1 MQGIR
6 GGSRAA
12 AWAAVILGL
21 AASAAP
27 SFSTA
32 AVPRFTVVDLG
43 TLGGPGSYAT
53 AVSDT
58 GFVVGCSD
66 MMPEGVHAFIYF
78 QGAMRDL
85 GSASDDG
92 GNSCALAVND
102 AGTAA
107 GRAGN
112 GDLVAW
118 SGGSVTRLGV
128 KGNVGAIND
137 AGAIVGS
144 HPDGA
149 RTVAFLYQAGKLMDI
164 GDPAVSSEATAINA
178 QGEVVGAS
186 DGRAFLFRDGALR
199 DLGTLGGG
207 SSVAKGINDRGEVVG
222 MASDEHGIPGAFLFD
237 GTLRALPG
245 AQDSAAVDINDRA
258 EIIGSA
264 EGSFGY
270 IVVRDALTRLDAL
283 PEVRARGLHRVEPAA
298 INNRGWIV
306 GTAVNAQG
314 DTRAVLLV
322 PAAEAGL
329 GGTAVNPGV
338 VVAVDEDLREPD
350 RGLGEDDRE
359 RVH

>member
-1 MQGIR
+1 MQVGR
-6 GGSRAA
+6 WRNRVA
-12 AWAAVILGL
+12 AWAAFLLG
-21 AASAAP
+21 AASGAASP
-27 SFSTA
+27 FAAA
-32 AVPRFTVVDLG
+32 AVPRWTVVDLG

-66 MMPEGVHAFIYF
+66 VMPQGVHAFIDY
-78 QGAMRDL
+78 QGVMRDL
-85 GSASDDG
+85 GTATDDG

-112 GDLVAW
+112 GDLVVW
-118 SGGSVTRLGV
+118 SAGSVTRLGV

-149 RTVAFLYQAGKLMDI
+149 RSVAFLYRDGTLVDI
-164 GDPAVSSEATAINA
+164 GNPAVASEATAINA

-186 DGRAFLFRDGALR
+186 GGRAFLYRDGTLV
-199 DLGTLGGG
+199 DLGTPGGG
-207 SSVAKGINDRGEVVG
+207 SSIAKGINDRGEVVG
-222 MASDEHGIPGAFLFD
+222 MASDGHGAPAAFLFD

-245 AQDSAAVDINDRA
+245 TGGSAAIDINNRA

-270 IVVRDALTRLDAL
+270 VVARDALTRLDAL
-283 PEVRARGLHRVEPAA
+283 PEVRAQGLHRVEPRA
-298 INNRGWIV
+298 INNRGWIA
-306 GTAVNAQG
+306 GTAVDAQG
-314 DTRAVLLV
+314 DTRAILLV
-322 PAAEAGL
+322 P
-329 GGTAVNPGV
+329 
-338 VVAVDEDLREPD
+338 R
-350 RGLGEDDRE
+350 R
-359 RVH
+359 